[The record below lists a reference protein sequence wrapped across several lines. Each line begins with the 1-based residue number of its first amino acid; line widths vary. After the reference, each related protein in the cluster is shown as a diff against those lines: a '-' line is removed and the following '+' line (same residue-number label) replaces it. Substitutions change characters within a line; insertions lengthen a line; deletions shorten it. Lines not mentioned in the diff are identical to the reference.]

1 MMSRGFVCVCVCF
14 QEYLNDFESIYTQRS
29 RVNEEHDVF
38 SQSSLALSK
47 VL

>member
-1 MMSRGFVCVCVCF
+1 MMSRGIFLCF
-14 QEYLNDFESIYTQRS
+14 QEYLNDLESIYTQRN
-29 RVNEEHDVF
+29 RVNEEHGAF